1 MEALVKLIKLLY
13 PFLQEFGLKEVNIKQ
28 FIIKNK
34 TLSYLLCMCFLL
46 FMMFL
51 YAIEQAHLRMLNR
64 PIFLEKQEELQII
77 IAQRDSQ
84 IEQLEMI
91 CEQTAV
97 NDGTTTEDV
106 NSVLSELMG
115 TTNEK

>member
-1 MEALVKLIKLLY
+1 MKLIKLLY

-28 FIIKNK
+28 FIIQNK
-34 TLSYLLCMCFLL
+34 TLSYLLLMCFLL

-64 PIFLEKQEELQII
+64 PIFLAKQEELQAVII
-77 IAQRDSQ
+77 QRESQ

-91 CEQTAV
+91 CEPT
-97 NDGTTTEDV
+97 NLTSGTNKEDV
-106 NSVLSELMG
+106 NIVLNELMG

>member
-1 MEALVKLIKLLY
+1 MKLIKLLY

-28 FIIKNK
+28 FIIQNK
-34 TLSYLLCMCFLL
+34 TLSYLLLMCFLL

-64 PIFLEKQEELQII
+64 PIFLAKQEELQTLLV
-77 IAQRDSQ
+77 QRDSQ

-91 CEQTAV
+91 CEHTTV
-97 NDGTTTEDV
+97 NDGKNKEDV
-106 NSVLSELMG
+106 NSVLNELMG
-115 TTNEK
+115 TTHEK